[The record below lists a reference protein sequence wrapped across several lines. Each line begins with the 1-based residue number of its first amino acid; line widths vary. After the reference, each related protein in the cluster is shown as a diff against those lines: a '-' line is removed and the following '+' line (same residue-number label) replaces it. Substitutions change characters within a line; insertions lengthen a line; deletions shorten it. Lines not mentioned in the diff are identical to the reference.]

1 MALNAYLKG
10 DRFCPVGNVLLIE
23 ISYVFSNCPEEECRT
38 SGAAL
43 LDRPK
48 HLRRILPI
56 HAINP
61 VPPVQR
67 IGQALPQ
74 VTGVAFQWG
83 SE

>member
-48 HLRRILPI
+48 HLRRVLPI
-56 HAINP
+56 HAITP
-61 VPPVQR
+61 VPPIQG
-67 IGQALPQ
+67 I
-74 VTGVAFQWG
+74 
-83 SE
+83 

>member
-56 HAINP
+56 HAIGP
-61 VPPVQR
+61 APPVQG
-67 IGQALPQ
+67 I
-74 VTGVAFQWG
+74 
-83 SE
+83 